1 MCPLKSIKMAVY
13 GISCIDL
20 TTETEN
26 LWCTF
31 LKLEMITNFL
41 KNITNIQ
48 KCFKFMENKK

>member
-1 MCPLKSIKMAVY
+1 MCPLKSVKMAVY